1 MDYFSLEIVLNTPR
15 RYVLH
20 ESNYR
25 QLLDYKPNV
34 AILPWGATEAHNYHL
49 PHGTDVVQAAEFA
62 AEAARLAHDEG
73 AKPIVLPAI
82 PFGNNGQQLDQ
93 VATIHCS
100 TSTAQA
106 ILRDVATSL
115 TTQGIDRLVI
125 LNGHGGNEFK
135 PIVRDLQF
143 EFDILVV
150 VLNFWEV
157 AQEVADSIFE
167 RPGDHANE
175 LETSL
180 LMHLRPEWVVMEQ
193 AGKGERIPFKLKTI
207 SKVGGW
213 TPRPWSKVHPDTGS
227 GDPTAA
233 TAEKGAT
240 YFDAVSQGI
249 AEMLVELSTAN
260 KGDLPYC

>member
-1 MDYFSLEIVLNTPR
+1 
-15 RYVLH
+15 LH

-25 QLLDYKPNV
+25 QLLDYQPNV
-34 AILPWGATEAHNYHL
+34 AVLPWGATEAHNYHL
-49 PHGTDVVQAAEFA
+49 PHGTDVVQASEFA
-62 AEAARLAHDEG
+62 AEAARQAFDEG

-100 TSTAQA
+100 TSTAQS

-143 EFDILVV
+143 EFDLLVV
-150 VLNFWEV
+150 VLNFWAV
-157 AQEVADSIFE
+157 AQDVHDATFE
-167 RPGDHANE
+167 EKTGDHANE
-175 LETSL
+175 METSL
-180 LMHLRPEWVVMEQ
+180 LMHLRPDWVVMSQ
-193 AGKGERIPFKLKTI
+193 AGPGERIPFKLKSI
-207 SKVGGW
+207 KEAGGW

-227 GDPTAA
+227 GDPSAA
-233 TAEKGAT
+233 TPDKGAT
-240 YFDAVSQGI
+240 YFKAVSHGI
-249 AEMLVELSTAN
+249 AKLLVELSAAE
-260 KGDLPYC
+260 KGDLPYG